1 MNKKLLTLIDLARI
15 YRPERQTGQHFI
27 LAGAFKKNRLVG
39 LGFNNYNK
47 LHPYHKF
54 GHYKPTRD
62 SNANYKPSLH
72 AECHL
77 LSKLKHD
84 PSEITFGIVRIN
96 NRNEVALARPCDN
109 CLRVMQKTGF
119 RRILFSVSETEEGI
133 IY

>member
-15 YRPERQTGQHFI
+15 YRPEKQTGQHFI

-77 LSKLKHD
+77 LSRLKHD
-84 PSEITFGIVRIN
+84 PSEITFAIARIN
-96 NRNEVALARPCDN
+96 NKDEVALARPCQN
-109 CLRVMQKTGF
+109 CEALFKRTGF
-119 RRILFSVSETEEGI
+119 RRIIYSISESEEGI

>member
-15 YRPERQTGQHFI
+15 YRPERQTGQHFL

-47 LHPYHKF
+47 LHPYHRY

-62 SNANYKPSLH
+62 SNAKYVASLH
-72 AECHL
+72 AEISIL
-77 LSKLKHD
+77 QKLKHD
-84 PSEITFGIVRIN
+84 PSEITFVVARIN
-96 NRNEVALARPCDN
+96 NRNEVSLARPCDN
-109 CLRVMQKTGF
+109 CLRVFKKVGYKS
-119 RRILFSVSETEEGI
+119 ILYTVSETEEGI

>member
-1 MNKKLLTLIDLARI
+1 VNKKLLTLIDLARI

-77 LSKLKHD
+77 LSRLKHD
-84 PSEITFGIVRIN
+84 PSEITFGIVRVN
-96 NRNEVALARPCDN
+96 NKDEVALARCCEN
-109 CLRVMQKTGF
+109 CLRVFKKVGYKT
-119 RRILFSVSETEEGI
+119 ILYTVSEEEFGTI
-133 IY
+133 N